1 MTATNSTPHTEA
13 EALRPGQCHEYLQ
26 RACPACFGGEIFGR
40 SFNQGG
46 DIHVALDGNLH
57 HRHLKTGGDGQPFY
71 ESARFLTKEFVDS
84 VGSRIAEARKGPK
97 KPRTPV
103 VPDEA
108 VDACQNSYKAAKGD
122 NETQRDHN
130 FDENGVMA
138 LVCRHD
144 IPLFLASIDTP
155 AEQQKHAVALLE
167 MLFSMIPSDA
177 TVAGLYDVGCVL
189 DRSVQMYDL
198 LPAAIVE
205 RLIFAMSILH
215 SYGHQWVCQIYYN
228 PRLRPGLGLTDGE
241 GVERLWSRL
250 RRIIGVERRSS
261 RTRRIWLINRQC
273 DYIVTELQD
282 DYGQWF
288 DRRMVKNVYKKEVN
302 ATRQLERDGIPQA
315 ELRELWKQQKA
326 AQRSRRSH
334 APARIRKQLAKVF
347 ELENEI
353 DALSASIAATRAS
366 INKMPEPSADALTI
380 LAGMEAHHREMK
392 KKATDLY
399 ASLNLPKDHP
409 DLAGLSME
417 IVTQLLLARDLKI
430 NLRTRVIGRLHECD
444 RLDQALRSF
453 LTEIDTKPNAGT
465 RLHQHTW
472 KNISRRTK
480 SLENDIRK
488 FNKYCVQLEALSQAH
503 PDAPFVVP
511 QQLPLQLNA
520 LKDNDTCNLWE
531 DVWVLRGTSPPRW
544 LVDEK
549 VRRGIR
555 LVHALDRSRE
565 ERERL
570 SWESDHLLRWFTIEL
585 QALEVIARDPAYLRY
600 KSLIRHR
607 LTEHRLR
614 IMQWS
619 STVAPAA
626 KFRERV
632 AVVKQW
638 LDRAIPLSDSTS
650 HPPTITNQRSENAFA
665 PLPALQTTPQPAL
678 SQPYTLLNP
687 PNIPTAQPIPR
698 TSHHAQEEPPVSA
711 AHPNSMF
718 YDVDSESGSESDLE
732 ICELQAPEAL
742 TLVDVIDETGND
754 SDDED
759 VEEHVKADWT
769 SPNDLQCDPLLWAGV
784 KQANW
789 ALQIK
794 GSFSSEQQFQSHIR
808 IVFLK
813 EALTRIDKE
822 TAWLSADCVNGCSA
836 LLQHTFGGGECA
848 LISTFAMQTFLNDKR
863 LSPVTIWRLT
873 RSTRYWEKKVW
884 IIPIHNPERMHWCL
898 AIARRE
904 REQITIFDSFGS
916 RSSMQEWL
924 PRIEALVS
932 LLATNASDQGYTM
945 ELKLYEWTARP
956 LVVTVAA
963 TNQQL

>member
-1 MTATNSTPHTEA
+1 MGNDKGSRKKCPPVGRSASSPVKKYSKQNSRQIILHGQQKRKDKLQELLDRRLGLQPEKPAASGSQDATNSPENTSRNASDDPLNNITSLGQHESPSTSSSRLPDSDVQMMDPEFLYEDNDEDSPLPFPSGLDPAISPTPSTRRSPKKPQKTPEERAIQFDTEWRHLLTTLEDALITYRDQTYGQYPDPTPCPIYPCRTGQCHVVESSVHAYYYDHHRPILLKHCQCQSLAQMLVHNGLFPTSPSRHLNAISMRLLDTYQALCQRSSDAITALSGALGTIYRRYGHHALNKTGTLVLDPLRRALGPTLQYYDSLNIRINKRLDNIVDALKRILPPVENSAPSTQATNTAAPSSDQPSNHHSHASSPSHDTLTSNSEPTSPDQTIPPATAASTAATNPMSQTEA
-13 EALRPGQCHEYLQ
+13 EARRPSQCHEYLQ
-26 RACPACFGGEIFGR
+26 RTCPACFGGETFGR
-40 SFNQGG
+40 SFNEGG

-57 HRHLKTGGDGQPFY
+57 HRHLKTGGNGQPFH
-71 ESARFLTKEFVDS
+71 ESVRFLTKEFVDA

-122 NETQRDHN
+122 DETQRDHN

-155 AEQQKHAVALLE
+155 AEQQKHAVALVE
-167 MLFSMIPSDA
+167 MLFSMIPPNA

-189 DRSVQMYDL
+189 DRSLQMYDL

-205 RLIFAMSILH
+205 RLIFATSILH

-228 PRLRPGLGLTDGE
+228 SCLRPGLGLTDGE

-250 RRIIGVERRSS
+250 RRIIGIERRSS
-261 RTRRIWLINRQC
+261 RTRRIWLIDRQC

-302 ATRQLERDGIPQA
+302 ATRQLECDGIPQA

-326 AQRSRRSH
+326 AQRSRRSY

-353 DALSASIAATRAS
+353 DSLAASIAATRAS
-366 INKMPEPSADALTI
+366 INKMPEPSADALAI

-399 ASLNLPKDHP
+399 TSLNLPKDHP

-417 IVTQLLLARDLKI
+417 IVMQLLLARDLKI
-430 NLRTRVIGRLHECD
+430 NLRTRVIGRLQECD
-444 RLDQALRSF
+444 CLDQVVGGVGEAL
-453 LTEIDTKPNAGT
+453 GT

-472 KNISRRTK
+472 KNISQRTK

-488 FNKYCVQLEALSQAH
+488 FNKYCVQLEALSHAH

-520 LKDNDTCNLWE
+520 LRDNDTCNLWE

-570 SWESDHLLRWFTIEL
+570 R
-585 QALEVIARDPAYLRY
+585 
-600 KSLIRHR
+600 
-607 LTEHRLR
+607 
-614 IMQWS
+614 
-619 STVAPAA
+619 
-626 KFRERV
+626 
-632 AVVKQW
+632 
-638 LDRAIPLSDSTS
+638 
-650 HPPTITNQRSENAFA
+650 
-665 PLPALQTTPQPAL
+665 
-678 SQPYTLLNP
+678 
-687 PNIPTAQPIPR
+687 
-698 TSHHAQEEPPVSA
+698 
-711 AHPNSMF
+711 
-718 YDVDSESGSESDLE
+718 
-732 ICELQAPEAL
+732 
-742 TLVDVIDETGND
+742 
-754 SDDED
+754 
-759 VEEHVKADWT
+759 
-769 SPNDLQCDPLLWAGV
+769 
-784 KQANW
+784 
-789 ALQIK
+789 
-794 GSFSSEQQFQSHIR
+794 
-808 IVFLK
+808 
-813 EALTRIDKE
+813 
-822 TAWLSADCVNGCSA
+822 
-836 LLQHTFGGGECA
+836 
-848 LISTFAMQTFLNDKR
+848 
-863 LSPVTIWRLT
+863 
-873 RSTRYWEKKVW
+873 
-884 IIPIHNPERMHWCL
+884 
-898 AIARRE
+898 
-904 REQITIFDSFGS
+904 
-916 RSSMQEWL
+916 
-924 PRIEALVS
+924 
-932 LLATNASDQGYTM
+932 
-945 ELKLYEWTARP
+945 
-956 LVVTVAA
+956 
-963 TNQQL
+963 